1 MSCAEMHGTGMKK
14 ILFLVIYILFS
25 NFSYCKCLH
34 CKGQKVLS
42 NVLIPA
48 RKKKRTLLLIG
59 IIQFCH
65 VVDRSLPVSL
75 LLSFTLPL
83 QMVGEHTTP
92 D

>member
-1 MSCAEMHGTGMKK
+1 MSRAEMHGTGMKK
-14 ILFLVIYILFS
+14 ILFLVIYVLFS

-34 CKGQKVLS
+34 CKGQKSFIECVNS
-42 NVLIPA
+42 SKE
-48 RKKKRTLLLIG
+48 KKCTLLLIG